1 MRTKIKNKGSIVAAL
16 DIGSSKIA
24 CFIARVLEDGRG
36 FEVVGIGHQAAAGIR
51 GGTVVDIDAA
61 EAAIRE
67 AVHAAEDMAAET
79 LRGYPL
85 REVVVN
91 VPGVHVQ
98 GHHLAVD
105 IQILGHAVTE
115 NDIRRALVKAQ
126 ERVAS
131 HDTELVHTVPT
142 FYAID
147 GHPGVRDPRGMY
159 GQLLEVDIHLLAA
172 RADALRNI
180 AACIE
185 RSHLDIAALG
195 VSAYAAGL
203 SSLVEDEMDLGCTV
217 VDIGGGV
224 TSIAV
229 FHGGSVIYSSA
240 IALGGQHITAD
251 IARGLTTS
259 VADAERIKI
268 LYGSAIAGGSD
279 ESELIDAPPIG
290 EDLLRSQSNHVPRSL
305 LVGIVQPRLEEIL
318 EHVRARLDESGLGP
332 LLSRRV
338 VLTGG
343 TSQMP
348 GIRELAQHVLDRQ
361 VRLGRPI
368 RIHGLPESVSGPAFA
383 TTAGLLSYL
392 SERSHEMPARILART
407 EPVSIWDRTRLWLR
421 ENW

>member
-1 MRTKIKNKGSIVAAL
+1 MTPRAKNRGSIVAAL

-24 CFIARVLEDGRG
+24 CLVARVLDEEGM
-36 FEVVGIGHQAAAGIR
+36 FEIVGVGHQAAAGIR
-51 GGTVVDIDAA
+51 SGTVVDIDAA

-67 AVHAAEDMAAET
+67 AVHAAENMAADT
-79 LRGYPL
+79 LKGYPL

-126 ERVAS
+126 EKVAS
-131 HDTELVHTVPT
+131 PDAELVHTVPT
-142 FYAID
+142 FFAID
-147 GHPGVRDPRGMY
+147 GHSGVRDPRGMF
-159 GQLLEVDIHLLAA
+159 GQVLEVDIHLLSA
-172 RADALRNI
+172 RADSLKNI

-203 SSLVEDEMDLGCTV
+203 SSLVEDEMELGCTL

-229 FHGGSVIYSSA
+229 FHGGSIIYSCA
-240 IALGGQHITAD
+240 IALGGQHVTAD
-251 IARGLTTS
+251 IARGLSTAM
-259 VADAERIKI
+259 ADAERIKI
-268 LYGSAIAGGSD
+268 LYGSAIAASSD
-279 ESELIDAPPIG
+279 ESELIDVPPIG
-290 EDLLRSQSNHVPRSL
+290 EDMRSQPNHVPRSL
-305 LVGIVQPRLEEIL
+305 LVGIIQPRLEEIL
-318 EHVRARLDESGLGP
+318 EHVRARLDESGMGP

-343 TSQMP
+343 ASQMP
-348 GIRELAQHVLDRQ
+348 GMRELAQHVLDKQ
-361 VRLGRPI
+361 VRMGRPI
-368 RIHGLPESVSGPAFA
+368 RVQGLPDAVSGPAFA
-383 TTAGLLSYL
+383 TAAGLLSYL

-407 EPVSIWDRTRLWLR
+407 EPVSLWDRTRLWLR

>member
-1 MRTKIKNKGSIVAAL
+1 MKARKNKGSIVAAL

-24 CFIARVLEDGRG
+24 CLIARTLDDNGV

-61 EAAIRE
+61 ETAIRE
-67 AVHAAEDMAAET
+67 AVHAAENMAADT

-142 FYAID
+142 FFAID
-147 GHPGVRDPRGMY
+147 GHSGVRDPRGMY

-172 RADALRNI
+172 RADALKNI

-195 VSAYAAGL
+195 VSSYAAGL
-203 SSLVEDEMDLGCTV
+203 SCLVEDEMDLGCTLI
-217 VDIGGGV
+217 DIGGGV

-229 FHGGSVIYSSA
+229 FYGGSVIYSSA
-240 IALGGQHITAD
+240 LALGGQHVTAD

-259 VADAERIKI
+259 IADAERIKI
-268 LYGSAIAGGSD
+268 LYGSAIAAGSD
-279 ESELIDAPPIG
+279 ESELIDVPPVG
-290 EDLLRSQSNHVPRSL
+290 EDVRSQPNHVPRSL
-305 LVGIVQPRLEEIL
+305 LVGIIQPRLEEIL
-318 EHVRARLDESGLGP
+318 EHVRARLDESGLGAFLP
-332 LLSRRV
+332 RRV

-368 RIHGLPESVSGPAFA
+368 RMQGLPDAISGPAFA
-383 TTAGLLSYL
+383 TAAGLLTYL
-392 SERSHEMPARILART
+392 SERSNEMPARILARA
-407 EPVSIWDRTRLWLR
+407 EAVSLWDRTRLWLR